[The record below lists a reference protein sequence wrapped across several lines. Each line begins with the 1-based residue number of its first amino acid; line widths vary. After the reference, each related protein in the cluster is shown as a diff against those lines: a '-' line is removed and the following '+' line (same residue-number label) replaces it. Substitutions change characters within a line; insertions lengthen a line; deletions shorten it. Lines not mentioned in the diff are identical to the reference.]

1 MELSSLFYYAISTV
15 YGSILCLVVYFFGGS
30 VEEMQILTSL
40 MLLDVVTGLCASWI
54 SRGGLSSRKGY
65 DGAIHKIVMLC
76 MVSLGHL
83 LDVVCGTTF
92 IQLTLIYM
100 YIGTEGISITENA
113 SECGVPVP
121 KFIVDHLEQ
130 LKNKGVK

>member
-1 MELSSLFYYAISTV
+1 
-15 YGSILCLVVYFFGGS
+15 
-30 VEEMQILTSL
+30 
-40 MLLDVVTGLCASWI
+40 
-54 SRGGLSSRKGY
+54 
-65 DGAIHKIVMLC
+65 